1 MKMFR
6 MNTLT
11 NLKSKLI
18 TLQASKFSDFMKD
31 KQTAEEKFYFDK
43 EESKKCIII
52 GRLAKKLLEK
62 FHLEEKKKLDNENPE
77 VYQQKERLKVGII
90 NIRNYS
96 KNIVLSYLIS

>member
-11 NLKSKLI
+11 KVKTKLFH
-18 TLQASKFSDFMKD
+18 LQTVRFTDFMKD

-43 EESKKCIII
+43 EESIGLLTI

-62 FHLEEKKKLDNENPE
+62 LHLEETKKLDTADPE
-77 VYQQKERLKVGII
+77 VYQQKERLKV
-90 NIRNYS
+90 
-96 KNIVLSYLIS
+96 